1 MRSCRSV
8 FPAVLTTEMP
18 KNRES
23 LKKVGE
29 ARLNC
34 ASMVRKPEEIKR
46 DPDTLRIGY
55 GKGCVL
61 NN

>member
-1 MRSCRSV
+1 
-8 FPAVLTTEMP
+8 MP

-29 ARLNC
+29 ARLNY